1 MAALRFPAQIPLLA
15 PTLSL
20 TSGIILSALPINLW
34 IAISFAAII
43 AFISIVCRRLTF
55 AMLAIIF
62 IAGFIEARV
71 FAPQN
76 LSNEITNKSI
86 YRSGLITEVIDS
98 DNCIVADVDMDSLG
112 MNPGQLNPC
121 AKIRLR
127 LIIPDNGYG
136 IMPRGRITWS
146 GKIVPVKAHKNN
158 SASIDYDRFL
168 WSKGISG
175 KCFVRSDDI
184 ISVSEPTGVI
194 ASISKIRTDI
204 ERVLFDDSAL
214 TDGAKTFIAAA
225 VLGDISFI
233 DDETRDRFSMAGIAH
248 ILAIS
253 GTHIA
258 VIIMLLNMALLPLN
272 YIKSKYIKI
281 TLTIGAIWF
290 YACFTGLAPSAV
302 RASIMATV
310 FMPALVIQRRYSPA
324 NTLCLAAIILLLYRP
339 YLLFDMGAQL
349 SFGAVAGILLL
360 GDNLI
365 SFINKKRRL
374 VYGASRLLSTS
385 ISAVIAAAP
394 IAAYYI
400 HSLPL
405 LFIPAALIATLLL
418 PALFISVVALI
429 ASALLGWDIS
439 IITTTINAIYEIID
453 RVVRLIAELPFS
465 AIDKLYF
472 NAWCLLPW
480 YMGILSMAAWL
491 RSRRPAFLWASIL
504 SVILSGMLIS
514 LSARPQQNASEFVID
529 SCHKGTALII
539 RNGRQTYVSILTSSR
554 DTASLIEDVK
564 TDFADFAAMNGAD
577 SIVELGNKFLLN
589 PFYRNC
595 NIIGIGEKIL
605 VIVSGSHP
613 PLTLPGARVN
623 YALIGGDS
631 RFHST
636 IAHIEALR
644 PDTVILGAD
653 INKRRLNRYTSECDS
668 AGYPII
674 DMRDISEWRRSVEI
688 TSR

>member
-20 TSGIILSALPINLW
+20 TSGIILSTLPVNLW
-34 IAISFAAII
+34 IAISLAAII
-43 AFISIVCRRLTF
+43 AIISVICQRLTL
-55 AMLAIIF
+55 AILAIIF
-62 IAGFIEARV
+62 TAGFIEARI

-76 LSNEITNKSI
+76 LNNDITNKPI
-86 YRSGLITEVIDS
+86 CRSGLITEVLDS
-98 DNCIVADVDMDSLG
+98 DNCIVADIDMDSLG
-112 MNPGQLNPC
+112 IKPGQLNPC
-121 AKIRLR
+121 TTLRLR
-127 LIIPDNGYG
+127 LIIPDNAYG
-136 IMPRGRITWS
+136 LMPRGRITWK
-146 GKIVPVKAHKNN
+146 GTIVPVKEHTNN
-158 SASIDYDRFL
+158 TASIDYDRFL

-175 KCFVRSDDI
+175 KCFVRSNDI
-184 ISVSEPTGVI
+184 ISVSGPTGII
-194 ASISKIRTDI
+194 ASISKIRTDA
-204 ERVLFDDSAL
+204 ERTLFDSAL

-225 VLGDISFI
+225 VLGDTSYM
-233 DDETRDRFSMAGIAH
+233 DDETRDSFSMAGIAH

-253 GTHIA
+253 GTHVA
-258 VIIMLLNMALLPLN
+258 VIIMLLNVFLLPLN
-272 YIKSKYIKI
+272 YGKLKYLKI
-281 TLTIGAIWF
+281 ILTLGAIWF

-302 RASIMATV
+302 RASMMATV
-310 FMPALVIQRRYSPA
+310 FMPSLVIQRRYSPA

-374 VYGASRLLSTS
+374 AYSALRLLSTS

-400 HSLPL
+400 HLLPL

-418 PALFISVVALI
+418 PALFISVAALI
-429 ASALLGWDIS
+429 ASALIGWDIT
-439 IITTTINAIYEIID
+439 IIASATNAIYEIID

-465 AIDKLYF
+465 VIDKLYF
-472 NAWCLLPW
+472 SAWCLLPW
-480 YMGILSMAAWL
+480 YMGILFMSIWI

-504 SVILSGMLIS
+504 SAILSCMLIS
-514 LSARPQQNASEFVID
+514 LSARPQQTTSEFVID
-529 SCHKGTALII
+529 SCHKGSTIII
-539 RNGRQTYVSILTSSR
+539 RNGQQIYASILTCSR

-564 TDFADFAAMNGAD
+564 TDFADFTAMNGSD
-577 SIVELGNKFLLN
+577 SIVVLGNKFLIN

-605 VIVSGSHP
+605 VIVNGSHP
-613 PLTLPGARVN
+613 PSTLPGAHVN
-623 YALIGGDS
+623 YALIGGDF

-636 IAHIEALR
+636 MAHIAALR

-653 INKRRLNRYTSECDS
+653 INKRRLNRYISECDS
-668 AGYPII
+668 AGYPVI